1 MAYQN
6 ITFPNPKLVHGL
18 QKEVVKLTKIVTNGN
33 TEFRISK
40 QSNFRNR
47 WTWPAR
53 AMSQTDIEAIIA
65 FAESVD
71 MALDSFNFYCPIKKA
86 TFKVRFEDA
95 GLSMQVEAM
104 NTSGTVTYST
114 IGDIKLI
121 EVFE

>member
-18 QKEVVKLTKIVTNGN
+18 HKEVVKLTKIVTNSN

-71 MALDSFNFYCPIKKA
+71 MALDSFNFYCPIKKQ
-86 TFKVRFEDA
+86 TYKVRFEDA